1 MSIPTSSIFSDTESK
16 MPYLLVQDTTHNPP
30 LPLPIKLGDIN
41 QDGFPDL
48 LAIVASGTG
57 PSADRT
63 PRIAYSV
70 PCSKGMAGCSS
81 DGKGRRGF
89 EVLSKGGDA
98 FKSVKDARGVAF
110 LDMDEDV
117 SVPLVLVSM
126 NRATL
131 TKLETRVHWTS
142 WCNAQTHKAKE
153 TWCLCKTTFTMMPS
167 S

>member
-1 MSIPTSSIFSDTESK
+1 MSIPASSIFPDSESK

-57 PSADRT
+57 SSADRT
-63 PRIAYSV
+63 PRLAYSM
-70 PCSKGMAGCSS
+70 PCSKGVAGCSS

-89 EVLSKGGDA
+89 EVLNKGGDA
-98 FKSVKDARGVAF
+98 FKGVKDARGVAF

-117 SVPLVLVSM
+117 SVPVVLVFVNS
-126 NRATL
+126 ATL
-131 TKLETRVHWTS
+131 LNRKLGYIRCHG
-142 WCNAQTHKAKE
+142 ATHRHAR
-153 TWCLCKTTFTMMPS
+153 
-167 S
+167 